1 MELGEGTDARQ
12 GQEVFTHL
20 ERETESPSSPEVPEV
35 PEGSGSGGGQGR
47 RERCATFQEGLPAR
61 ASWAQPHFTPMTHE
75 TVFFP
80 PILQIRKLRLR
91 EVERGHLERKQVNPE
106 FRRGLGS
113 FQNPSLNSHS
123 SRGGGFHY
131 PHCADE
137 GNTAKRGQ
145 AAPPRSHS
153 SCGCQRAPTQR
164 EHQSLPFPVQKSPR
178 GQGWEGNRCR
188 PVISA
193 LPATSNNLGSRGPGL
208 SVLGGG
214 DGGEKPG
221 QGPPSSHSHTE
232 GGHQSGRPGR
242 QPGQDGPVSCSSGP
256 HGTDQKPL
264 RRVRTAG
271 GRRGEGRR

>member
-1 MELGEGTDARQ
+1 MRGKARK
-12 GQEVFTHL
+12 
-20 ERETESPSSPEVPEV
+20 SSPTWRERQRALPPPRSPRSQRGV
-35 PEGSGSGGGQGR
+35 GRGGGQGR

-75 TVFFP
+75 TVSFP

-91 EVERGHLERKQVNPE
+91 EVERGHLERKRVNPE

-153 SCGCQRAPTQR
+153 SCGAKEPPLSANTRSR
-164 EHQSLPFPVQKSPR
+164 DQSLPFPVQKSPW

-221 QGPPSSHSHTE
+221 QEPLSSHSHTE